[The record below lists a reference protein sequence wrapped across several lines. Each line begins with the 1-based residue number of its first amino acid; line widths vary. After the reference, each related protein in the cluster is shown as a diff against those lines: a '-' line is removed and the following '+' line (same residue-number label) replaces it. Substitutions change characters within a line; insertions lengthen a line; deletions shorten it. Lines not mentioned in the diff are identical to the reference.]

1 MRSGPRR
8 RTATA
13 ERTLLSAVR
22 AYLDAETARDPPVD
36 GAALLAWPQLLERA
50 EDERVAPLLYALSR
64 TLDVPAPVAARL
76 RSAWVAFG
84 RQHLLGV
91 AALHALLDAF
101 EGASIPVIPL
111 KGPALGEALYAE
123 PGLRPFTDLDLLVR
137 RADVPRAVELLV
149 TLGYRPLEYERPLA
163 YDLAY
168 ATAACFVPTEP
179 QPDRFPI
186 DLHWN
191 LVSFVAGNTPAT
203 LDAEEVWVRAV
214 ADARWGRRVLVLD
227 REDLLLYLALH
238 LAVHHPLE
246 GLAWQLDLALLLRR
260 QDRIDWDAVVARA
273 SRWRLRSAIYFALK
287 RVEDRFAAGVPSVA
301 LSRLR
306 PRGLRG
312 AWLDRLGRLD
322 EPSAW
327 LDHLIAV
334 LLMDRPTDLIRAL
347 AAGALP
353 GPVWVR
359 LRYPSASTARS
370 YAIHYR
376 RLAAVGVRTGRAI
389 LGRRLRPDSLTTGRR
404 SP

>member
-13 ERTLLSAVR
+13 EQTLLSAAR
-22 AYLDAETARDPPVD
+22 AYLDAETARDLLPD
-36 GAALLAWPQLLERA
+36 AGALLAWPRLLERA
-50 EDERVAPLLYALSR
+50 EGERVAALLYALTR
-64 TLDVPAPVAARL
+64 TLEVPAPVAARL
-76 RSAWVAFG
+76 RSAWLAFG

-91 AALHALLDAF
+91 AALRALLDAF
-101 EGASIPVIPL
+101 EGASVPVIPL

-137 RADVPRAVELLV
+137 RADVPRAVELLA

-168 ATAACFVPTEP
+168 ATAACFVPADP
-179 QPDRFPI
+179 QPGRFPI

-203 LDAEEVWVRAV
+203 LDAEELWPRAV
-214 ADARWGRRVLVLD
+214 VDARWGRPVLALG

-260 QDRIDWDAVVARA
+260 QGTGIDWDEVVARA
-273 SRWRLRSAIYFALK
+273 SRWCLRSAVYFALK
-287 RVEDRFAAGVPSVA
+287 RVEDRFAAGVPAPV

-306 PRGLRG
+306 PRGPRG
-312 AWLDRLGRLD
+312 AWLDRLARLD
-322 EPSAW
+322 EPRAW
-327 LDHLIAV
+327 LDHLIAI
-334 LLMDRPTDLIRAL
+334 LLMDRPSDLVLAL

-353 GPVWVR
+353 RPAWVR
-359 LRYPSASTARS
+359 LRFPSASTARS

-376 RLAAVGVRTGRAI
+376 RLAAVGARTTRAI
-389 LGRRLRPDSLTTGRR
+389 LERRPS
-404 SP
+404 S

>member
-13 ERTLLSAVR
+13 EQTLLSAVR
-22 AYLDAETARDPPVD
+22 AYLDAETARDPQVN
-36 GAALLAWPQLLERA
+36 GAALLASPQLLRHA
-50 EDERVAPLLYALSR
+50 EEERVAPLLYALTR
-64 TLDVPAPVAARL
+64 TLEVPAPVAARL
-76 RSAWVAFG
+76 RSAWLAFG

-91 AALHALLDAF
+91 AALRALLDAF
-101 EGASIPVIPL
+101 EGVSIPVIPL

-123 PGLRPFTDLDLLVR
+123 PGLRPFTDLDLLVH
-137 RADVPRAVELLV
+137 RADVPRAIELLA
-149 TLGYRPLEYERPLA
+149 TLGYGPLEYERPLA

-168 ATAACFVPTEP
+168 ATAACFVPAEP

-203 LDAEEVWVRAV
+203 LDAEEVWTRAV
-214 ADARWGRRVLVLD
+214 ADARWGRRVLALG

-260 QDRIDWDAVVARA
+260 EDGIDWDEVVARA
-273 SRWRLRSAIYFALK
+273 NRWRLRSAVYFALK
-287 RVEDRFAAGVPSVA
+287 RVEDRFSAGVPRAA

-306 PRGLRG
+306 PRGPRG
-312 AWLDRLGRLD
+312 AWLDRLVRLD

-334 LLMDRPTDLIRAL
+334 LLMDRPSDLVRAL

-353 GPVWVR
+353 RPGWVR

-376 RLAAVGVRTGRAI
+376 RLAAVGVRTTRAL
-389 LGRRLRPDSLTTGRR
+389 LGKKKRPN
-404 SP
+404 P